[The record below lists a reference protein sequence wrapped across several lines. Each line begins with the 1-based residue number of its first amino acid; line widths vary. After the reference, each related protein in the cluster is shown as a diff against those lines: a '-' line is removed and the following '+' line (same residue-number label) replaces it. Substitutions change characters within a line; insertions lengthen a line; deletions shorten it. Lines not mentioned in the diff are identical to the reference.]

1 MAEFALATSILST
14 IAFALQLWTDS
25 AEIRKS
31 GSSISTADCT
41 RQAESLKTHCD
52 RVKSLQDAEAE
63 LDEAARIRTIAAEI
77 HEFGDELATR
87 LARCALQPGAGGWR
101 RYRDVIAVLW
111 RGMRMDADAQMRR
124 LVALRN
130 ELQSELLVSMLRKV
144 SVEDL
149 QSKAAFRSLD
159 DDVKALTLGQLQ
171 GLEAVLTKVDSLAL
185 AEEQRH
191 QEIMAELRRWDP
203 LSSHARPAVR
213 QDDDLVWKKDML
225 TELKNRLWYGSIP
238 RRHDAIATAHE
249 KTFEWIFTGQK
260 KTHQSNTTLMEW
272 MAGGSGPYWVSGRA
286 GTGKSSLMRFL
297 NDDERTR
304 EAFQTWAGDRPL
316 GLASFYFWNSEAAG
330 DGRLKSLIGLYRA
343 ILFTLIEQ
351 HPSLADVFF
360 PDHLVKGRR
369 WDADFPTFID
379 MAQGFERFSTASE
392 LPVAVGLIIDGL
404 DEYEA
409 PHSKQVEAAAMLR
422 RASESPSIKVIV
434 SSRPEAAFE
443 TAFRDSIKLRLHEL
457 TEEDRRTYVHDKLT
471 AVPRLHNITTK
482 EQQRELIDL
491 VVERSEG
498 IFLWVNLTVATLVEE
513 IELAMDISR
522 LLRVT
527 SDIPGGNKELG
538 AIFDHMLRNRIP
550 DKHRNLG
557 LQLIQTLKYGYTLP
571 SKLIPW
577 VEGDR
582 IRHPITAILC
592 SFFED
597 DLQTTLQIPVKPL
610 TVAQAASRTEMAI
623 NMVRQSCAGLLEF
636 RDFEGDSLPGD
647 QPSVKAMELHYLHKD
662 VSIYLETADTAKVF
676 EDSLQSTHGD
686 IQTNLLKCIVSFI
699 RTISAEDPAIVSWAE
714 SWMLNSAFWQL
725 VEYSMRLARDTEER
739 NPDQTE
745 SLLDAMDQA
754 VNQHWQ
760 PDGFLVPL
768 SVMDSAYWTNH
779 FPVDRHYTGMRVNET
794 DVQVLTFLSFTVQQD
809 LFFYLQSKLRRLG
822 PTVLQVPGR
831 PLLHIACGTDPTW
844 WLLRGRRPARVV
856 KFLLDHGA
864 DPHEVFDG
872 QTAWQ
877 VALDVTRRSA
887 TTSFLERKEIGE
899 VLLALVNAGA
909 DIHAVIHWTKRRKIS
924 KRNWVTDNFSRPATQ
939 QIRLTFMDA
948 ELMEP
953 GRYCER
959 TIGGTLSAT
968 EEQILKELGRKIL
981 AVMAEKRTWNMALRH
996 NIRDTKARVTH
1007 GVQKRVM
1014 ALGAAFFK

>member
-52 RVKSLQDAEAE
+52 RVKLLQDSEAE
-63 LDEAARIRTIAAEI
+63 LDEAARIRTIATEI
-77 HEFGDELATR
+77 HEFGDELSTR
-87 LARCALQPGAGGWR
+87 LARCALPPGAGGWR

-149 QSKAAFRSLD
+149 QRKAAFRRLD

-171 GLEAVLTKVDSLAL
+171 GLEAVLTKVDSLAV

-203 LSSHARPAVR
+203 LSAHARPAVPP
-213 QDDDLVWKKDML
+213 DHDLVWKKDMV

-272 MAGGSGPYWVSGRA
+272 MTGGTGPYWVSGRA

-330 DGRLKSLIGLYRA
+330 DDRLKSLTGLYRA

-369 WDADFPTFID
+369 WDTDFPTFID

-422 RASESPSIKVIV
+422 RASESPNIKVIV

-443 TAFRDSIKLRLHEL
+443 TAFRDSTKLRLHEL

-471 AVPRLHNITTK
+471 AVPRLHSITTK
-482 EQQRELIDL
+482 EQQLELIDL

-527 SDIPGGNKELG
+527 SDIPGGNKELS

-550 DKHRNLG
+550 EKYRNLG

-571 SKLIPW
+571 SKLIP
-577 VEGDR
+577 
-582 IRHPITAILC
+582 H
-592 SFFED
+592 
-597 DLQTTLQIPVKPL
+597 
-610 TVAQAASRTEMAI
+610 
-623 NMVRQSCAGLLEF
+623 
-636 RDFEGDSLPGD
+636 
-647 QPSVKAMELHYLHKD
+647 
-662 VSIYLETADTAKVF
+662 
-676 EDSLQSTHGD
+676 
-686 IQTNLLKCIVSFI
+686 
-699 RTISAEDPAIVSWAE
+699 
-714 SWMLNSAFWQL
+714 
-725 VEYSMRLARDTEER
+725 
-739 NPDQTE
+739 
-745 SLLDAMDQA
+745 
-754 VNQHWQ
+754 
-760 PDGFLVPL
+760 
-768 SVMDSAYWTNH
+768 
-779 FPVDRHYTGMRVNET
+779 
-794 DVQVLTFLSFTVQQD
+794 
-809 LFFYLQSKLRRLG
+809 
-822 PTVLQVPGR
+822 
-831 PLLHIACGTDPTW
+831 
-844 WLLRGRRPARVV
+844 
-856 KFLLDHGA
+856 
-864 DPHEVFDG
+864 
-872 QTAWQ
+872 
-877 VALDVTRRSA
+877 
-887 TTSFLERKEIGE
+887 
-899 VLLALVNAGA
+899 
-909 DIHAVIHWTKRRKIS
+909 
-924 KRNWVTDNFSRPATQ
+924 
-939 QIRLTFMDA
+939 
-948 ELMEP
+948 
-953 GRYCER
+953 
-959 TIGGTLSAT
+959 
-968 EEQILKELGRKIL
+968 
-981 AVMAEKRTWNMALRH
+981 
-996 NIRDTKARVTH
+996 
-1007 GVQKRVM
+1007 
-1014 ALGAAFFK
+1014 

>member
-52 RVKSLQDAEAE
+52 RVKLLQDSEAE
-63 LDEAARIRTIAAEI
+63 LDEAARIRTIATEI
-77 HEFGDELATR
+77 HEFGDELSTR
-87 LARCALQPGAGGWR
+87 LARCALPPGAGGWR

-149 QSKAAFRSLD
+149 QRKAAFRRLD
-159 DDVKALTLGQLQ
+159 DDVKALTLGHLQ
-171 GLEAVLTKVDSLAL
+171 GLEAVLTKVDSLAV

-203 LSSHARPAVR
+203 LSAHARPAVPP
-213 QDDDLVWKKDML
+213 DHDLVWKKDMV

-272 MAGGSGPYWVSGRA
+272 MTGGTGPYWVSGRA

-330 DGRLKSLIGLYRA
+330 DDRLKSLTGLYRA

-369 WDADFPTFID
+369 WDTDFPTFID

-422 RASESPSIKVIV
+422 RASESPNIKVIV

-443 TAFRDSIKLRLHEL
+443 TAFRDSTKLRLHEL

-471 AVPRLHNITTK
+471 AVPRLHSITTK
-482 EQQRELIDL
+482 EQQLELIDL

-550 DKHRNLG
+550 EKHRTLG
-557 LQLIQTLKYGYTLP
+557 LQVIQTLKYGYTLP

-577 VEGDR
+577 VEGER
-582 IRHPITAILC
+582 VRHPITAILC

-597 DLQTTLQIPVKPL
+597 DLQTTLEIPVKPL

-636 RDFEGDSLPGD
+636 REYESEALIAE

-662 VSIYLETADTAKVF
+662 VSIYLETADTVKIF
-676 EDSLQSTHGD
+676 EDSLSGTHGD
-686 IQTNLLKCIVSFI
+686 IQVNLLKCIVSFI
-699 RTISAEDPAIVSWAE
+699 RTISVEDPAIVSWAE
-714 SWMLNSAFWQL
+714 SWTLNSAFWQL
-725 VEYSMRLARDTEER
+725 VEYCMRLARDTEER
-739 NPDQTE
+739 NPEQTE

-768 SVMDSAYWTNH
+768 SLVDSAYWTNH
-779 FPVDRHYTGMRVNET
+779 FPVDRHYTGMRVNEV
-794 DVQVLTFLSFTVQQD
+794 DVQILTFLSFTVQQD

-822 PTVLQVPGR
+822 PAVLHVPGR

-856 KFLLDHGA
+856 KLLLDHGA

-887 TTSFLERKEIGE
+887 TTSFPERKEIGE
-899 VLLALVNAGA
+899 VLLALVHAGA
-909 DIHAVIHWTKRRKIS
+909 DIHAVIRWTERRKIS
-924 KRNWVTDNFSRPATQ
+924 KRNWVTDEFSRPATQ
-939 QIRLTFMDA
+939 QIRLTFMDG
-948 ELMEP
+948 ELKEP
-953 GRYCER
+953 GRYCDKS
-959 TIGGTLSAT
+959 IGGTLSAN

-981 AVMAEKRTWNMALRH
+981 ATMAEKQASNGIGRG
-996 NIRDTKARVTH
+996 I
-1007 GVQKRVM
+1007 
-1014 ALGAAFFK
+1014 F